1 MKLCFKPRFCVRR
14 TAIGSNFSATC
25 KCSGRNA
32 GSTENDVLF
41 TWGESNREKGSIMNP
56 NRRRISVNALSRRML
71 ARKLCTFNRT
81 AGLAVAAMILLLGFA
96 AKSAY
101 SAPLLPVPVSTSP
114 SNGDLNPYG
123 VLFVSG
129 YLGGTLQPGDLLI
142 SNFNNS
148 NNVMFLGTTIVD
160 IRNGAQTS
168 TPFYTSTT
176 AAEGLGL
183 ALGQLGNFII
193 IGNVPTVGSPPNT
206 TAGAGALTVLNS
218 SGGVVNT
225 LSDPTATFIDGPW
238 GLAIN
243 QGPSIGSKARAQ
255 IFVSNV
261 LNGTVWRLDVTV
273 SGYGVTIN
281 DEVEVG
287 SGYLFELTFPTVV
300 NGPAGLAYDAKHDV
314 LYVASELDNEV
325 FAIADAGSLT
335 SNQTT
340 PGTVVYSDTT
350 HLHGPTGLLILGNG
364 DLLTANDDGVNVNP
378 NFPSELVEFTPS
390 ATGGTFVTQFSVDPA
405 TGGAFGIALE
415 RKGGPLQ
422 TLLAYVDDNQTTASI
437 LSLFTGLSFYGPI

>member
-1 MKLCFKPRFCVRR
+1 
-14 TAIGSNFSATC
+14 
-25 KCSGRNA
+25 
-32 GSTENDVLF
+32 
-41 TWGESNREKGSIMNP
+41 MNP
-56 NRRRISVNALSRRML
+56 NRRRIAINALSLRML
-71 ARKLCTFNRT
+71 VMKLPSLRKT
-81 AGLAVAAMILLLGFA
+81 AAIVVAAMVISVGFVA
-96 AKSAY
+96 TGAFA
-101 SAPLLPVPVSTSP
+101 APLLPVPVSTSP

-142 SNFNNS
+142 SNFNNF

-160 IRNGAQTS
+160 IRNGAQTA

-176 AAEGLGL
+176 AAEGLSL

-193 IGNVPTVGSPPNT
+193 IGNVPTVGSPPT
-206 TAGAGALTVLNS
+206 QTAGAGALTVLNS

-243 QGPSIGSKARAQ
+243 QGPWVGSKARAQ
-255 IFVSNV
+255 VFVSNV

-273 SGYGVTIN
+273 NNYGVVIN

-287 SGYLFELTFPTVV
+287 SNYLFELTFPTTV
-300 NGPAGLAYDAKHDV
+300 NGPAGLAYDAKHDI

-325 FAIADAGSLT
+325 FAIADAGTLT

-350 HLHGPTGLLILGNG
+350 HLHGPTGLLLLGNG
-364 DLLTANDDGVNVNP
+364 DLLTANDDGVNVNTAL
-378 NFPSELVEFTPS
+378 PSELVEFTPS
-390 ATGGTFVTQFSVDPA
+390 SSGGTFVTQFSVDPA
-405 TGGAFGIALE
+405 NGGAFGIDLE

-422 TLLAYVDDNQTTASI
+422 TLLAYVDDNQATASI